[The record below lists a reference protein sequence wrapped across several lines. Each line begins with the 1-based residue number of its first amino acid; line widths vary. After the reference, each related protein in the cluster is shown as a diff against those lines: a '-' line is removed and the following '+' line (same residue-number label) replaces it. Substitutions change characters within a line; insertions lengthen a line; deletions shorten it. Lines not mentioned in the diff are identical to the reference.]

1 MIQTEF
7 PVDTEVL
14 RSRIIETARSMNTQR
29 LNVNKSGNVSAR
41 CRAEGGALAFLITP
55 SGVPYDDLT
64 PEDISRVTRLPT
76 GEWRDEGPLLPSS
89 EWRLHAAVYES
100 KPEVRAIV
108 HTHSPK
114 ATAVSC
120 LESGIPPFH
129 YMVAMSGAAEI
140 PCAPYATFGTEALAE
155 SVTGALR
162 HCRVCR
168 GPLRLPWRQRISPRC
183 ISIFCS
189 SGTSG
194 CSPRM
199 RWRGCWSASE
209 HTASRGG
216 KRDGSGV

>member
-1 MIQTEF
+1 M
-7 PVDTEVL
+7 
-14 RSRIIETARSMNTQR
+14 S
-29 LNVNKSGNVSAR
+29 
-41 CRAEGGALAFLITP
+41 
-55 SGVPYDDLT
+55 
-64 PEDISRVTRLPT
+64 RLPS

-162 HCRVCR
+162 HCR
-168 GPLRLPWRQRISPRC
+168 
-183 ISIFCS
+183 
-189 SGTSG
+189 G
-194 CSPRM
+194 CLMARH
-199 RWRGCWSASE
+199 GVLA
-209 HTASRGG
+209 T
-216 KRDGSGV
+216 GSGLSGAFALAVETENLASMYLDLLQLGDVRLLSEDEMTRVLERFRTYGQPGRKA

>member
-108 HTHSPK
+108 RRKLLRFPALSQAFRRFT
-114 ATAVSC
+114 
-120 LESGIPPFH
+120 IWW
-129 YMVAMSGAAEI
+129 
-140 PCAPYATFGTEALAE
+140 PCQGRRRFPARRMQR
-155 SVTGALR
+155 SALR
-162 HCRVCR
+162 R
-168 GPLRLPWRQRISPRC
+168 LRK
-183 ISIFCS
+183 
-189 SGTSG
+189 
-194 CSPRM
+194 
-199 RWRGCWSASE
+199 A
-209 HTASRGG
+209 
-216 KRDGSGV
+216 

>member
-1 MIQTEF
+1 MPGRRRRTGI
-7 PVDTEVL
+7 PDHAIR
-14 RSRIIETARSMNTQR
+14 RSVRRSHA
-29 LNVNKSGNVSAR
+29 GGYF
-41 CRAEGGALAFLITP
+41 EGDASP
-55 SGVPYDDLT
+55 D
-64 PEDISRVTRLPT
+64 
-76 GEWRDEGPLLPSS
+76 RDEGPLLPSS

-162 HCRVCR
+162 HCRVCLMAHH
-168 GPLRLPWRQRISPRC
+168 GVLA
-183 ISIFCS
+183 
-189 SGTSG
+189 T
-194 CSPRM
+194 
-199 RWRGCWSASE
+199 
-209 HTASRGG
+209 
-216 KRDGSGV
+216 GSGLPGAFALAVETENLASMYLDLLQLGDVRLLPEDEMARVLERFRTYGQPGRKA

>member
-100 KPEVRAIV
+100 KCSTIV
-108 HTHSPK
+108 SSDRIPTDLEQFSMASDSLIRISRSKMIWISSFSKSPK
-114 ATAVSC
+114 
-120 LESGIPPFH
+120 P
-129 YMVAMSGAAEI
+129 
-140 PCAPYATFGTEALAE
+140 
-155 SVTGALR
+155 
-162 HCRVCR
+162 
-168 GPLRLPWRQRISPRC
+168 RLLKS
-183 ISIFCS
+183 
-189 SGTSG
+189 
-194 CSPRM
+194 
-199 RWRGCWSASE
+199 
-209 HTASRGG
+209 
-216 KRDGSGV
+216 

>member
-76 GEWRDEGPLLPSS
+76 D

-162 HCRVCR
+162 HCRVCLMAHH
-168 GPLRLPWRQRISPRC
+168 GVLA
-183 ISIFCS
+183 
-189 SGTSG
+189 T
-194 CSPRM
+194 
-199 RWRGCWSASE
+199 
-209 HTASRGG
+209 
-216 KRDGSGV
+216 GSGLPGAFALAVETENLASMYLDLLQLGDVRLLPEDEMARVLERFRTYGQPGRKA